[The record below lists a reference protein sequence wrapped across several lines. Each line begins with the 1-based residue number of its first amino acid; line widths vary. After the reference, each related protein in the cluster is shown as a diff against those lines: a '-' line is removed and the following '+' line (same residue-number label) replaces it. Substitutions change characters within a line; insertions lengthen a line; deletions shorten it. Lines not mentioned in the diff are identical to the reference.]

1 MSGPTNARSHLSI
14 GEVLSLL
21 RTEFPDVTISKIRF
35 LESQGL
41 LDPERTPSGYRKFY
55 NADIKRLR
63 WILYQQKEHYLPLK
77 VIKERLD
84 DAGRGLSHGDDDA
97 EHTGVDRSGQQRLHG
112 VDPQRR
118 VTSST
123 PAPAGAGAAP
133 PSEDAPPMAQHNGH
147 LGNGAAGHQ
156 TASQMMLQQ
165 AQMRNTNR
173 AAGSAQHEAPPASHA
188 SGHAGGEEALD
199 TARDD
204 ADPETVD
211 LSVDELADAS
221 GLLVRDIR
229 QLERFGLIEP
239 RDIGGERVYDAD
251 ALTVARVAAGFM
263 QHGIEARHM
272 RTYRVVVDREASLF
286 EQIVLPVLKRRN
298 PEARKRAAGTVAELI
313 NLGDAMRGILL
324 QHELRDYLNGG
335 D

>member
-1 MSGPTNARSHLSI
+1 MSRPTNARAHLSI

-55 NADIKRLR
+55 DADIKRLR

-84 DAGRGLSHGDDDA
+84 DAAGGLPSGDDV
-97 EHTGVDRSGQQRLHG
+97 EHSDVARTGQQRLLAE
-112 VDPQRR
+112 DPERR
-118 VTSST
+118 VTPSS
-123 PAPAGAGAAP
+123 PAPSGTGALPLG
-133 PSEDAPPMAQHNGH
+133 DDGLPMAQHNGYM
-147 LGNGAAGHQ
+147 GNGAAGHR
-156 TASQMMLQQ
+156 TAPQMTLQR
-165 AQMRNTNR
+165 ARTGNATR
-173 AAGSAQHEAPPASHA
+173 AAGSVHSDAPPASFA
-188 SGHAGGEEALD
+188 SGHAGHDPLD
-199 TARDD
+199 MAPDD
-204 ADPETVD
+204 ANPEVID

-221 GLLVRDIR
+221 GLVVRDIR

-239 RDIGGERVYDAD
+239 RDIGGESVYDGD
-251 ALTVARVAAGFM
+251 ALTVARVAARFM

-313 NLGDAMRGILL
+313 HLGDTMRGILL